1 LSALAV
7 IIKYK
12 EIPIKI
18 NKEVHI
24 GANRYEGGLKKGL
37 LRLRNQLETEFWV
50 KNEPK
55 TPVSKLTRR
64 ENRSNVILFFIL
76 IL

>member
-1 LSALAV
+1 LSALV
-7 IIKYK
+7 LITKYK
-12 EIPIKI
+12 EIPISI
-18 NKEVHI
+18 NKKVHT
-24 GANRYEGGLKKGL
+24 GPKSQDGGLKKGL

-55 TPVSKLTRR
+55 TPVSKLTPR